1 MTDHS
6 KPVVVNVF
14 SAGPRGGN
22 PAPIVLDASGMSEA
36 DMQEVARLHG
46 FESGFVLP
54 APQGSGHDYELRFW
68 VPNHEMS
75 MCGHATV
82 GAVWLLEK
90 QALLRSDRVR
100 ILTKS
105 GTVNAV
111 VRRGAPS
118 AAVEVSQPAGIV
130 EDLTEDDF
138 NRVELFD
145 ILRISE
151 KDLAPLPI
159 QNAATSRVKTL
170 IPIAD
175 VETLNRLA
183 PDFDRMEAF
192 CESIGST
199 GLYPYAVVDR
209 QRQVFEA
216 RQFPKSSGYPEDAAT
231 GIAAAALAF
240 GLLKNGL
247 VPAPSHPILVN
258 QGRAMKR
265 PSRISVR
272 LEIVEG
278 DVAGCWLGGEVTVSE
293 LQ

>member
-1 MTDHS
+1 MADHS

-14 SAGPRGGN
+14 SAGPHGGN
-22 PAPIVLDASGMSEA
+22 PAPIVLDASAMSEA
-36 DMQEVARLHG
+36 DMQAVARLHG
-46 FESGFVLP
+46 FESGFVIP
-54 APQGSGHDYELRFW
+54 APLGSGHDYELRFW

-82 GAVWLLEK
+82 GAVWLLER
-90 QALLRSDRVR
+90 QGFLRSDRVR

-111 VRRGAPS
+111 VGRGAPS

-130 EDLTEDDF
+130 EDLTDDDF
-138 NRVELFD
+138 DRAELLD

-151 KDLAPLPI
+151 KHLAPLPV

-170 IPIAD
+170 IPMAD
-175 VETLNRLA
+175 VETLNGLS
-183 PDFDRMEAF
+183 PDFIRMEAF

-199 GLYPYAVVDR
+199 GLYPDAVVDPHR
-209 QRQVFEA
+209 QIFEA

-240 GLLKNGL
+240 GLLRNGL
-247 VPAPSHPILVN
+247 VSASNRPILVN
-258 QGRAMKR
+258 QGRVMKR
-265 PSRISVR
+265 PSLISVR
-272 LEIVEG
+272 LEIVDG
-278 DVAGCWLGGEVTVSE
+278 DVAGCWLGGEVSVGE
-293 LQ
+293 LP